1 MTNPFDIKDEMMRG
15 AVAKALLDSV
25 TPETRDQLM
34 ISAISNLME
43 PQKNKRGYGDDE
55 PSILQSAYNTAAYQI
70 ANQTAREWL
79 EKDENFRAKI
89 RDLLAKVTERFFA
102 SPEALDDLAE
112 KMASA
117 MTEAFRKT
125 NY

>member
-1 MTNPFDIKDEMMRG
+1 MTSPFDIKDEMMRG

-34 ISAISNLME
+34 ISAISNLMK
-43 PQKNKRGYGDDE
+43 PQKNTRGYGDDE

-102 SPEALDDLAE
+102 SPEALDGLAE